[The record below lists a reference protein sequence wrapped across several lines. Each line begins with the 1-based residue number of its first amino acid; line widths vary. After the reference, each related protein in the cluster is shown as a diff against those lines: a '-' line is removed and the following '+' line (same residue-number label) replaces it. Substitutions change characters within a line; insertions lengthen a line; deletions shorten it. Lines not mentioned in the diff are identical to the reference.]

1 MSVFASD
8 VDGDDHV
15 RRANAVGGAE
25 GGDSNFLVE
34 RPIQQANLIEEEDA
48 AETERTFS
56 DGGAEL
62 SEGGDQETGEAAPL
76 IGQGGTGQ
84 REPDEP
90 PPVQAPSRPGV
101 FSRAWAGIKRGVS
114 SVGRGLG
121 NAFRDLG
128 FGRIFGDRRAAP
140 DPSDLGA
147 AEEASARREYQAS
160 GGRTVDDTRFRQ
172 VVGPS
177 RPWMA
182 RLFGAGPGGRG
193 SANAAGA
200 AARGAVELDH
210 LRGLLGTRSLSPGMQ
225 AYQASRGRG
234 PDVPFMAPTPDNV
247 KYGEQK
253 ERRPVGFTPN
263 SSWAVRPH
271 SPAASELL
279 GANRGVSKSGS
290 MPSDALDGLGKAR
303 QDAEKVGD
311 YTPPG
316 MIRGADQPELRVRV
330 QERRLKSSRVVSDL
344 AKVDPQAGAH
354 YRMNRTWQ
362 KANAALGANN
372 VIGEA
377 DIEDEE
383 ADL

>member
-1 MSVFASD
+1 
-8 VDGDDHV
+8 
-15 RRANAVGGAE
+15 
-25 GGDSNFLVE
+25 
-34 RPIQQANLIEEEDA
+34 
-48 AETERTFS
+48 
-56 DGGAEL
+56 
-62 SEGGDQETGEAAPL
+62 
-76 IGQGGTGQ
+76 
-84 REPDEP
+84 
-90 PPVQAPSRPGV
+90 
-101 FSRAWAGIKRGVS
+101 
-114 SVGRGLG
+114 
-121 NAFRDLG
+121 
-128 FGRIFGDRRAAP
+128 
-140 DPSDLGA
+140 
-147 AEEASARREYQAS
+147 
-160 GGRTVDDTRFRQ
+160 
-172 VVGPS
+172 
-177 RPWMA
+177 MA

-316 MIRGADQPELRVRV
+316 MIRGADQAELRVRV
-330 QERRLKSSRVVSDL
+330 QERRLKSRRVVSDL

-354 YRMNRTWQ
+354 YRMNRTRQ